1 MTRRQLQSYKKLLEK
16 QRAEILRE
24 LAHEHRDYR
33 EMAEEVASD
42 LYDRAT
48 IDGSKEI
55 SALLAH
61 EDSHRWL
68 AINAALAKIESGEYG
83 KCDECGQP
91 IDAAR
96 LQAVP
101 TAAFCLRCQRNYEAR
116 VREHGS
122 GAALSSEEKWEE
134 NYWGD

>member
-1 MTRRQLQSYKKLLEK
+1 LLEK
-16 QRAEILRE
+16 QRADILRE

-33 EMAEEVASD
+33 EMTEVAAD

-61 EDSHRWL
+61 EDSQRWL
-68 AINAALAKIESGEYG
+68 AINTALSKIETGEYG
-83 KCDECGQP
+83 LCDECGQA

-101 TAAFCLRCQRNYEAR
+101 TAAFCLRCQRNFEER
-116 VREHGS
+116 QREN
-122 GAALSSEEKWEE
+122 GAGGVMISDEKWEE

>member
-1 MTRRQLQSYKKLLEK
+1 MTRKQLQFYKNLLEK
-16 QRAEILRE
+16 QRSEILRE

-33 EMAEEVASD
+33 EMTEVAAD

-61 EDSHRWL
+61 EDNQRWL
-68 AINAALAKIESGEYG
+68 AINAALAKIETGDYG
-83 KCDECGQP
+83 LCDGCGLP
-91 IDAAR
+91 IDDER
-96 LQAVP
+96 LRALP
-101 TAAFCLRCQRNYEAR
+101 TAAFCLSCQKKYEAQQ
-116 VREHGS
+116 S
-122 GAALSSEEKWEE
+122 GADSGAVRISEEKWEE

>member
-1 MTRRQLQSYKKLLEK
+1 MTHKQLQSYKNLLEK

-33 EMAEEVASD
+33 EVAEVAAD

-61 EDSHRWL
+61 EDSQRWL
-68 AINAALAKIESGEYG
+68 AINAALAKTASGEYG
-83 KCDECGQP
+83 QCDECGQP

-96 LQAVP
+96 LHAVP
-101 TAAFCLRCQRNYEAR
+101 TAAFCLRCQRNYEER
-116 VREHGS
+116 LREHGS
-122 GAALSSEEKWEE
+122 GAMLSDEKWEE

>member
-1 MTRRQLQSYKKLLEK
+1 MTRKQLLSYKKLLEK
-16 QRAEILRE
+16 QRSEILRE

-33 EMAEEVASD
+33 EVDEVASD

-55 SALLAH
+55 AALLAH
-61 EDSHRWL
+61 EDSQRWL
-68 AINAALAKIESGEYG
+68 AINAALGKIESGEYG
-83 KCDECGQP
+83 QCDECGQP

-101 TAAFCLRCQRNYEAR
+101 TAAFCLRCQRNYEER
-116 VREHGS
+116 VRENGS
-122 GAALSSEEKWEE
+122 GGVMISDEKWEE
-134 NYWGD
+134 NYLGD

>member
-1 MTRRQLQSYKKLLEK
+1 MTRKQLQSYKNLLEK
-16 QRAEILRE
+16 QRAAILRE

-33 EMAEEVASD
+33 EVDEVASD

-55 SALLAH
+55 AALLAH
-61 EDSHRWL
+61 EDSQRWL

-83 KCDECGQP
+83 QCDECGQP

-101 TAAFCLRCQRNYEAR
+101 TAAFCLRCQRNYEER
-116 VREHGS
+116 VREQGS
-122 GAALSSEEKWEE
+122 GGVMISDEKWEE
-134 NYWGD
+134 NYLGD

>member
-1 MTRRQLQSYKKLLEK
+1 MTRKQLQSYKNLLEK

-33 EMAEEVASD
+33 EVDEVASD

-61 EDSHRWL
+61 EDSQRWL

-83 KCDECGQP
+83 QCDECGQP
-91 IDAAR
+91 IDVAR

-101 TAAFCLRCQRNYEAR
+101 TAAFCLRCQRNYEER
-116 VREHGS
+116 LREHGS
-122 GAALSSEEKWEE
+122 GAVMISDDKWEE

>member
-1 MTRRQLQSYKKLLEK
+1 MTRKQLQSYKNLLEK

-33 EMAEEVASD
+33 EVDEVASD

-61 EDSHRWL
+61 EDSQRWL
-68 AINAALAKIESGEYG
+68 AINAALGKIESGEYG
-83 KCDECGQP
+83 QCDECGQP
-91 IDAAR
+91 IDTAR
-96 LQAVP
+96 LHAVP
-101 TAAFCLRCQRNYEAR
+101 TAAFCLRCQRNYEER

-122 GAALSSEEKWEE
+122 GAVMISDEKWEE
-134 NYWGD
+134 NYLGD